1 MNFYFFAA
9 NFDHVK
15 SLPSKYVSGVLF
27 TYNIF
32 LGDFFSGI
40 SRALSKEEKN
50 MTYIVAIKPYVISPQ
65 YLCMINRSINSIA
78 PNSLRINF
86 VTGDIKKAEQGYG
99 GILGSINDQSS
110 NIDRSNYLIEYV
122 DTLVKL
128 DDDTPDYYISVTN
141 DYLFNSASKNK
152 GRMIIPYRMYKKNKF
167 NIKNERVM
175 ISITPKLRETEKEVE
190 YLHSISGEHESE
202 KENFTYKEFYSI
214 VKEIESNGIKEI
226 LIATWPED
234 ERKKILEFIKEYK
247 TNEKEYKWK
256 TLFYQ
261 Y

>member
-15 SLPSKYVSGVLF
+15 RLPSEYVSGVLF

-65 YLCMINRSINSIA
+65 YLCMINRAINNIA
-78 PNSLRINF
+78 PNSLRLNF
-86 VTGDIKKAEQGYG
+86 VTGDIKKAEEGYG
-99 GILGSINDQSS
+99 GVLGNINDQSS

-128 DDDTPDYYISVTN
+128 NDEIPDYYVSVTN
-141 DYLFNSASKNK
+141 EHLFNSASKNK

-167 NIKNERVM
+167 NIDNEKVM
-175 ISITPKLRETEKEVE
+175 VSITPKLRETKEEVD
-190 YLHSISGEHESE
+190 YLHSVSGEHESE
-202 KENFTYKEFYSI
+202 KENFTYEEFSSI
-214 VKEIESNGIKEI
+214 LKEIESKGIDEV
-226 LIATWPED
+226 LIATWPD
-234 ERKKILEFIKEYK
+234 SEREIILEFIKKYK
-247 TNEKEYKWK
+247 TSEKENK
-256 TLFYQ
+256 
-261 Y
+261 